1 MSLQKLG
8 WSSFFDALSTNRCL
22 VPARVIARRGDLYLV
37 HDGSREMAAT
47 VRGRLREQS
56 AFPPVAGDWVG
67 LNLMDTVQRA
77 ESPVIEE
84 ILERRT
90 AIVRKRAG
98 RTFGVQVLA
107 ANIDRAVLVM
117 ALDQDFSLR
126 RLERYLTLVWES
138 GATPLIVLSKSD
150 LAQDPSAALRISASG
165 SDAAKTSLVREAE
178 KRALGFPVICLSC
191 VSGEGL
197 DQLKSE
203 LRSGETIVLLGSSG
217 VGKSTLINCL
227 GGSALRQTG
236 AVRASD
242 GKGRHTTTE
251 RHLLCL
257 PSGVVV
263 IDSPGLREVQL
274 WAEPGSL
281 DQTFSEITAL
291 GAGCRF
297 RDCRHCGEPGCAMAA
312 AIDEGV
318 LDCERLASFLDL
330 EAEIEHVQRQDDPR
344 LAGEYKSRVKALHR
358 AQKQQQKMSK
368 KP

>member
-8 WSSFFDALSTNRCL
+8 WTSFFDALLTNRSL
-22 VPARVIARRGDLYLV
+22 VPARVIAHGGDRYLV
-37 HDGSREMAAT
+37 HDGSREMPAT

-67 LNLMDTVQRA
+67 LDPMDTVQRG

-90 AIVRKRAG
+90 AIIRKRAG
-98 RTFGVQVLA
+98 RTFGSQVLA
-107 ANIDRAVLVM
+107 ANIDRALLVM

-138 GATPLIVLSKSD
+138 GATPVIVLSKSD
-150 LAQDPSAALRISASG
+150 LAQDPAP
-165 SDAAKTSLVREAE
+165 LVREAE
-178 KRALGFPVICLSC
+178 KRALGFPVICVSC

-197 DQLKSE
+197 DRLKSE
-203 LRSGETIVLLGSSG
+203 LRSGETIVFLGSSG
-217 VGKSTLINCL
+217 VGKSTLINFL
-227 GGSALRQTG
+227 GGSTLRETG

-242 GKGRHTTTE
+242 GKGRHTTTD

-257 PSGVVV
+257 PSGVLV

-274 WAEPGSL
+274 WADPGSL
-281 DQTFSEITAL
+281 DQTFSEITDFA
-291 GAGCRF
+291 AGCRF
-297 RDCRHCGEPGCAMAA
+297 RDCHHRGEPGCAVAA
-312 AIDEGV
+312 AIDQGQI
-318 LDCERLASFLDL
+318 DRERLESFLDL
-330 EAEIEHVQRQDDPR
+330 QAELEHLQRQSDPR
-344 LAGEYKSRVKALHR
+344 LASDYKSQVKALHR

>member
-8 WSSFFDALSTNRCL
+8 WSAFFDALLTNPLL
-22 VPARVIARRGDLYLV
+22 VPGRVIAHGGDRYLV
-37 HDGSREMAAT
+37 HDGSRERTAT

-67 LNLMDTVQRA
+67 LNRMDTVPRT
-77 ESPVIEE
+77 ESRVIEE

-98 RTFGVQVLA
+98 RTFGAQVLA
-107 ANIDRAVLVM
+107 ANIDRALLVM

-138 GATPLIVLSKSD
+138 GAIPVIVLSKSD
-150 LAQDPSAALRISASG
+150 LAHDPAP
-165 SDAAKTSLVREAE
+165 LVREAE
-178 KRALGFPVICLSC
+178 KRVLGFPVICVSC

-203 LRSGETIVLLGSSG
+203 LRSGETVVLLGSSG

-227 GGSALRQTG
+227 GGFTLRQTG

-242 GKGRHTTTE
+242 GKGRHTTTD

-274 WAEPGSL
+274 WADPGSL
-281 DQTFSEITAL
+281 DQTFSEITTLA
-291 GAGCRF
+291 AGCRF
-297 RDCRHCGEPGCAMAA
+297 RDCRHRGEPGCAVAA
-312 AIDEGV
+312 AIDQGQI
-318 LDCERLASFLDL
+318 DRERLESFLDL
-330 EAEIEHVQRQDDPR
+330 QAEIGHLQRQSDPR
-344 LAGEYKSRVKALHR
+344 LASEHKSQVKALHR
-358 AQKQQQKMSK
+358 AQKQQQKMRR